1 MYSIYHFF
9 AHLYRNRSKL
19 ADVSKLEAFQWDREL
34 FSYEGDGRFP
44 DYAICINPNG
54 SPSGGELIELK
65 DSQSYTVASFNSTI
79 PTGIKSIE
87 ELTKGKSNNIR
98 DQMKAAGDDIKSL
111 PWREVYYLVRG
122 KHKKTK
128 CTKICLVHG
137 SFFET
142 VKVEKLIREAFGQV
156 LEERLREEELELSP
170 KLHQLLLRIFSRQES
185 FSRVRQVDDA
195 SVSLR
200 FRVMTQARKEG
211 NILSSRSY
219 PKIKDDTI
227 NLVIPRH
234 SDDDIVER
242 LKHLRQALS
251 SSEIEQGDAF
261 TIKHP
266 FNGYFFVKSF
276 PIKSSQKGTP

>member
-9 AHLYRNRSKL
+9 AHLYHNRTKL
-19 ADVSKLEAFQWDREL
+19 AEVSKLESFQWDREL

-44 DYAICINPNG
+44 DYAICINPKGN
-54 SPSGGELIELK
+54 PSGGELIELK

-79 PTGIKSIE
+79 PTGSKSIA
-87 ELTKGKSNNIR
+87 ELTKGKSSNIR
-98 DQMKAAGDDIKSL
+98 DQMEAAGDDINSL
-111 PWREVYYLVRG
+111 QWREVFYLVRG

-170 KLHQLLLRIFSRQES
+170 QLHQLLLRIFSRQES

-227 NLVIPRH
+227 NLVLPCD
-234 SDDDIVER
+234 SEDDKIER
-242 LKHLRQALS
+242 MTHIRQALS
-251 SSEIEQGDAF
+251 SSELDQGAKF
-261 TIKHP
+261 TITHH
-266 FNGYFFVKSF
+266 FNGDFYVLSF
-276 PIKSSQKGTP
+276 AI